1 VDFGSPVLSKTC
13 PRCGRSALGPRPE
26 REAFRQLWKPSPVRA
41 ALLSARCRSTASEG
55 FGFGLAVVTYRPRA
69 PGVISSALRMRG
81 AAAECGRGGC
91 STSLS
96 YACVGCVVGTRV
108 VACGRWLGVWWA
120 S

>member
-1 VDFGSPVLSKTC
+1 MRGLGLGFARAPSTSGGVEERRFGGGEYTVY
-13 PRCGRSALGPRPE
+13 E
-26 REAFRQLWKPSPVRA
+26 RVC
-41 ALLSARCRSTASEG
+41 SARTRAVHLSMRG
-55 FGFGLAVVTYRPRA
+55 AVVTYRPRA